1 MSFKTSIYWIPILF
15 TKDNDCDKNTN
26 LQILT
31 IVYFNDNYDY
41 AH

>member
-15 TKDNDCDKNTN
+15 TKDNDSDKNTN

-31 IVYFNDNYDY
+31 IMYFDDIYDH